1 MISTHNSFATL
12 DNECIASLASEMG
25 INIAPDQFESI
36 NIMKDLEIARQTLD
50 MSKLVEHPI
59 NEETEVENS
68 TECVEVGNLLEWIEE
83 DSESESFTLVQSR
96 KKKKRQLRKSLKKSR
111 MENPLRR
118 SSRIT
123 PSIYRGK
130 GVQENLAPGDRRS
143 KKDK

>member
-36 NIMKDLEIARQTLD
+36 NIMKDLEIARQAMD
-50 MSKLVEHPI
+50 RSKLVEHPI

-68 TECVEVGNLLEWIEE
+68 TECFEVGNLLEWIEE

-96 KKKKRQLRKSLKKSR
+96 KKKKR
-111 MENPLRR
+111 
-118 SSRIT
+118 
-123 PSIYRGK
+123 
-130 GVQENLAPGDRRS
+130 
-143 KKDK
+143 